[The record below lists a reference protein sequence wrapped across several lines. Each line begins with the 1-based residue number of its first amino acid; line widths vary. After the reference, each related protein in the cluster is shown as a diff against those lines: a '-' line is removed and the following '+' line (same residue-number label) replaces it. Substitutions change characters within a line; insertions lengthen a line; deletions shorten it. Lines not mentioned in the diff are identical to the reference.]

1 MSRYVLVGALA
12 VLLAVDAVVG
22 WDRPLNDSDGWT
34 PLATITGY
42 VHRAE
47 DMEGFAEPGSFESA
61 NEVLD
66 RYCMRCHSDR
76 QKRGNLSLEGF
87 DADHPETAPETAEM
101 VIRKLRA
108 GMMPPSGRRR
118 PDANAMEAFISTMED
133 RIDAV
138 AAEDPNPGFRTF
150 QRLNRA
156 EYERSV
162 KALIGLDID
171 AGDYLPLDTKSANFD
186 NIADVQ
192 MLSPTLL
199 DAYLSAA
206 SEITR
211 LAVGNANAAPSETT
225 YPVSRYA
232 SQRER
237 VPGAPF
243 GTRGGVSVEHIFPA
257 DGEYVFRMSFQHES
271 TGNFFGQTA
280 PFDEMIEVSIDGEP
294 VAVLDVDR
302 WMHVQDPDGV
312 EIRSEPIF
320 ITAGPKR
327 LTAAF
332 IKNFEGPQEDKL
344 SPHDWSLADRKIG
357 YSYGV
362 TSLPHLRDL
371 VVGGPY
377 NATGVSDNE
386 ARQTIFTCHPARG
399 DEASACARSIIGRV
413 ATRAFRRPLDDGDV
427 SDLMALYDA
436 GVADGGFEEGVRLA
450 LQGVLAS
457 PDFVF
462 RFEEVADPVPGIENT
477 YRLSDAAIASR
488 LSYFLWAEPPD
499 AHLLELADAGQLS
512 DPEVLSRELER
523 MLADPRV
530 DALGTRFA
538 AQWLRLQDLDK
549 VHPDV
554 LKYPDYDLQLAEAMK
569 QETVELFNYL
579 VAEDLSVLDLLT
591 ADYTF
596 VNERLARHYG
606 ISGLAGDDFRRVEY
620 ADDRRR
626 GILGHASVLTL
637 TSHANTTSPVLRGK
651 WVMEVLLGSPPPAP
665 PPNVPELADAG
676 EVEGGRVLTTK
687 EQLERHRADPVC
699 SACHIMMDPIGLA
712 LENFDVTGRWR
723 IKDQGTDIVVEGEL
737 YDGLPLT
744 GPDALREGLLQY
756 QEAFVRAFTE
766 NLMAYALG
774 RRVEYYDMPTVRA
787 LSEQSAESGYRVS
800 SFIEGI
806 VTSPAFL
813 MQRVPD
819 DIAEAEAAG
828 ELN

>member
-1 MSRYVLVGALA
+1 MSRYILVGSMAL
-12 VLLAVDAVVG
+12 LLVVEAAVG
-22 WDRPLNDSDGWT
+22 WDRSTDDPGGWT
-34 PLATITGY
+34 PLASITGY
-42 VHRAE
+42 VHRIE
-47 DMEGFAEPGSFESA
+47 DMGEIGSMDDAS
-61 NEVLD
+61 EVLD
-66 RYCMRCHSDR
+66 QYCMRCHSDR

-87 DADHPETAPETAEM
+87 DGNHPEADPETAEM

-108 GMMPPSGRRR
+108 GMMPPAGRRR
-118 PDANAMEAFISTMED
+118 PAADEMEAFIASMEQ
-133 RIDAV
+133 RIDVA

-156 EYERSV
+156 EYSASI

-211 LAVGNANAAPSETT
+211 LAVGNANAAPSEAT

-243 GTRGGVSVEHIFPA
+243 GTRGGVSIEHIFPA

-280 PFDEMIEVSIDGEP
+280 PFDEKIEVSIDGEP
-294 VAVLDVDR
+294 VALLEVDR
-302 WMHVQDPDGV
+302 WMHVQDPTGV

-332 IKNFEGPQEDKL
+332 VKNFEGPQEDKI

-357 YSYGV
+357 YSYGI

-377 NATGVSDNE
+377 NAVGVSDNP
-386 ARQTIFTCHPARG
+386 ARESIFTCHPDRG
-399 DEASACARSIIGRV
+399 ADSAECAESIIGRV
-413 ATRAFRRPLDDGDV
+413 ATRAFRRPLDDDDV
-427 SDLMALYDA
+427 SGLMALYEA
-436 GVADGGFEEGVRLA
+436 GLADGGWEEGVRLA
-450 LQGVLAS
+450 LQGILAS

-462 RFEEVADPVPGIENT
+462 RFEEVEGPVPGLENT
-477 YRLSDAAIASR
+477 FQLSDDALASR
-488 LSYFLWAEPPD
+488 LSYFLWGVPPD
-499 AHLLELADAGQLS
+499 AALLERVADGTLS
-512 DPEVLSRELER
+512 EPEVLRAEVRR
-523 MLADPRV
+523 MLRDPRV
-530 DALGTRFA
+530 ESLGTRFA

-554 LKYPDYDLQLAEAMK
+554 LKYPDFDLQLAEAMK
-569 QETVELFNYL
+569 EETIRFFNHLVEQD
-579 VAEDLSVLDLLT
+579 ESVLELLT

-606 ISGLAGDDFRRVEY
+606 MPDVTGDYFRQISY

-626 GILGHASVLTL
+626 GILGHGSVLTL

-651 WVMEVLLGSPPPAP
+651 WVMEVILGSPPPAP
-665 PPNVPELADAG
+665 PPNVPELG
-676 EVEGGRVLTTK
+676 EGGDTDGGRVLTVK
-687 EQLERHRADPVC
+687 EQLERHRADAVC

-723 IKDQGTDIVVEGEL
+723 IKDSGNDILVEGEL

-744 GPDALREGLLQY
+744 GPDALREGLLTY

-774 RRVEYYDMPTVRA
+774 RRVEYFDMPTIRA
-787 LSEQSAESGYRVS
+787 LSAQSAEQDYRVS
-800 SFIEGI
+800 SFIEGV
-806 VTSPAFL
+806 VTSPAFR
-813 MQRVPD
+813 MQRLPD
-819 DIAEAEAAG
+819 EVAEAEA
-828 ELN
+828 ESER